1 MATISCIECGREN
14 TPSREKVPLSKGEK
28 LSKRILMIIDGL
40 PGGGAEKVVLTLA
53 RGLMERGH
61 RVSLF
66 SLRTVCDYPIPDGLH
81 YLVIK
86 DRCQKPWRKLTELS
100 RRAQLLN
107 QAIVAAEEEG
117 GSFDLVVSHLHKT
130 DRIVRRCTALSPSKT
145 WFCLHGVFSASY
157 LAQRSGF
164 SLWLKKA
171 KTRKVYQNRNV
182 LGVSQ
187 YVIDD
192 LKQAFHIQPARE
204 VVIFNPF
211 DFEAVLAQSFKPCK
225 MAGQDYLIHVGR
237 FHETKRHDRLL
248 RAYARSGLTAPL
260 VLIGQG
266 SDEIT
271 TKLKALTREL
281 AISDRVVF
289 KGFTSNPYP
298 WIRHARMLVVSS
310 DSEGFGN
317 VLVEALICHT
327 PVVSTR
333 CPGGPTSILTGD
345 LARGLAEM
353 NDDSLAATMKDIW
366 DNPPD
371 VTRLNLQPYSVEKI
385 CQQYIDLIDK
395 NKNSSD
401 MYHQKTSL

>member
-1 MATISCIECGREN
+1 MSN
-14 TPSREKVPLSKGEK
+14 
-28 LSKRILMIIDGL
+28 RILMIIDGL

-53 RGLMERGH
+53 RGLIERGH

-66 SLRTVCDYPIPDGLH
+66 SLRDVCDYPIPDGLH

-86 DRCQKPWRKLTELS
+86 DDCRKPWRKLTELS
-100 RRAQLLN
+100 RRAALLN
-107 QAIVAAEEEG
+107 QAIMATEEERG
-117 GSFDLVVSHLHKT
+117 RFDLVVSHLHKT
-130 DRIVRRCTALSPSKT
+130 DRIVRRCPALTPSKT

-157 LAQRSGF
+157 LAQRKGF

-171 KTRKVYQNRNV
+171 KTRKVYQHRNV

-192 LKQAFHIQPARE
+192 LKQAFGVNPARE

-211 DFEAVLAQSFKPCK
+211 DFDAVLQQSLKPCK
-225 MAGQDYLIHVGR
+225 MAGQDYLVHVGR
-237 FHETKRHDRLL
+237 FHQTKRHDRLL
-248 RAYARSGLTAPL
+248 RAYAKSGLTAPL

-266 SDEIT
+266 SDDVKV
-271 TKLKALTREL
+271 KLNKLALEL
-281 AISDRVVF
+281 DISERVLF
-289 KGFTSNPYP
+289 RGFTSNPYP
-298 WIRHARMLVVSS
+298 WIRNARMLVVSS

-333 CPGGPTSILTGD
+333 CPGGPTTILTGD

-353 NDDSLAATMKDIW
+353 NDDSLAATMREIW
-366 DNPPD
+366 ENPPD
-371 VTRLNLQPYSVEKI
+371 VTKLNLEPYSVERI
-385 CQQYIDLIDK
+385 CQQYLDL
-395 NKNSSD
+395 NK
-401 MYHQKTSL
+401 KTKISAHVIGQRAPL

>member
-1 MATISCIECGREN
+1 M
-14 TPSREKVPLSKGEK
+14 PLLKGDK
-28 LSKRILMIIDGL
+28 LSNRILMIIDGL

-53 RGLMERGH
+53 RGLIERGH
-61 RVSLF
+61 HVSLF
-66 SLRTVCDYPIPDGLH
+66 SLRDVCDYPIPDGLH

-86 DRCQKPWRKLTELS
+86 DDCRKPWRKLTELN
-100 RRAQLLN
+100 RRAALLN
-107 QAIVAAEEEG
+107 QAVIATEQESG
-117 GSFDLVVSHLHKT
+117 CFDLVVSHLHKT
-130 DRIVRRCTALSPSKT
+130 DRIVRRCTALDPSKT

-157 LAQRSGF
+157 LAQRKGF

-171 KTRKVYQNRNV
+171 KTRQVYHNRNV

-192 LKQAFHIQPARE
+192 LKQAFCVNPARE

-211 DFEAVLAQSFKPCK
+211 DFDAVLKQSLKPCK
-225 MAGQDYLIHVGR
+225 MAGQDYLVHVGR

-248 RAYARSGLTAPL
+248 RAYAKSGLTAPL

-266 SDEIT
+266 SDELKA
-271 TKLKALTREL
+271 KLKKLTCEL
-281 AISDRVVF
+281 SISERVLF

-298 WIRHARMLVVSS
+298 WIRNARMLVVSS

-333 CPGGPTSILTGD
+333 CPGGPTTILTHD

-353 NDDSLAATMKDIW
+353 NDDSLAATMRDIW

-371 VTRLNLQPYSVEKI
+371 VTGLNLEPYSVETI
-385 CQQYIDLIDK
+385 CQQYLDLN
-395 NKNSSD
+395 NKSHSD
-401 MYHQKTSL
+401 ISERGASL